1 MDRRRAEAERE
12 KGWRREVRIGC
23 LGWLV
28 LLFIVGIA
36 IGITREYSPPNEICK
51 VTYNDNTVVT
61 YECRYVDVQK
71 NYIVVSTKDGKVNIP
86 MSCVKMFTT
95 TKEGGAK

>member
-1 MDRRRAEAERE
+1 M
-12 KGWRREVRIGC
+12 RIGC
-23 LGWLV
+23 LGVMALV
-28 LLFIVGIA
+28 FIAAIA
-36 IGITREYSPPNEICK
+36 IGIAEEYAPTNKICK
-51 VTYNDNTVVT
+51 VTYNDNTVAT

-95 TKEGGAK
+95 TREGGGK

>member
-1 MDRRRAEAERE
+1 M
-12 KGWRREVRIGC
+12 
-23 LGWLV
+23 LV
-28 LLFIVGIA
+28 LSLIGAIVLGIA
-36 IGITREYSPPNEICK
+36 RECAPTNEICT
-51 VTYNDNTVVT
+51 VEYNDNTVAT

-95 TKEGGAK
+95 NERSAK

>member
-1 MDRRRAEAERE
+1 M
-12 KGWRREVRIGC
+12 KYGG
-23 LGWLV
+23 LGV
-28 LLFIVGIA
+28 LALLLIIA
-36 IGITREYSPPNEICK
+36 IALGISREHAPISKVCK
-51 VTYNDNTVVT
+51 VTYNDNTVAT

-71 NYIVVSTKDGKVNIP
+71 NYIVVSTKDGDVNIP

>member
-1 MDRRRAEAERE
+1 M
-12 KGWRREVRIGC
+12 
-23 LGWLV
+23 LT
-28 LLFIVGIA
+28 LLFIVGIVLCIA
-36 IGITREYSPPNEICK
+36 REYAPTNEICK
-51 VTYNDNTVVT
+51 VTYNDNTVAT

-95 TKEGGAK
+95 TTKEGVAR

>member
-1 MDRRRAEAERE
+1 M
-12 KGWRREVRIGC
+12 RIGC
-23 LGWLV
+23 LGWLAIV
-28 LLFIVGIA
+28 FVVGIA
-36 IGITREYSPPNEICK
+36 IGIAREYAPTDQICK
-51 VTYNDNTVVT
+51 VTYNDDTVVT

-71 NYIVVSTKDGKVNIP
+71 NHIVVRTKDGKVNIP

>member
-1 MDRRRAEAERE
+1 M
-12 KGWRREVRIGC
+12 RIGC
-23 LGWLV
+23 LGMLV
-28 LLFIVGIA
+28 LLLIVGILL
-36 IGITREYSPPNEICK
+36 GIAREYAPTNEICK

-61 YECRYVDVQK
+61 YECRYAVVQK

-95 TKEGGAK
+95 TKKE